1 MSTTTEARAR
11 SREYHLIYCRLL
23 RGARERTR
31 VSHSEVLSLAGAF
44 TSNPDDAPDAGAILA
59 QIAADEH
66 AAGRPLLPA
75 LAVTGKDIPGNAFFA
90 AARALGRLQGT
101 DGPSEM
107 RFWDAEERAV
117 YDAWRQG

>member
-1 MSTTTEARAR
+1 MA
-11 SREYHLIYCRLL
+11 LL
-23 RGARERTR
+23 GCLARTR
-31 VSHSEVLSLAGAF
+31 LDV
-44 TSNPDDAPDAGAILA
+44 A

-66 AAGRPLLPA
+66 AAGRPLLSA

-117 YDAWRQG
+117 YDVWRQG